1 MNMNK
6 KYFAP
11 LTEVLDLKIPNNM
24 LAGTQHDL
32 DFADAKGNSFDDN
45 EDMYED
51 DFSGWE
57 DWPSYSGAFD

>member
-11 LTEVLDLKIPNNM
+11 LTEVLDLQIPNNM

-32 DFADAKGNSFDDN
+32 DYADAKGQSFDDEEE
-45 EDMYED
+45 EDGMYED
-51 DFSGWE
+51 NFPGWG
-57 DWPSYSGAFD
+57 D